1 MILFSTRF
9 VICFAAL
16 LSTAPLHGL
25 AHPVQVEHGGIVTT
39 EDLGGTP
46 SQDSRRTPPPPD
58 WKRAVGEFDIE
69 RFLEGF

>member
-1 MILFSTRF
+1 MIFSARF
-9 VICFAAL
+9 VICFTTL

-25 AHPVQVEHGGIVTT
+25 ALPVQVEHRGIVTT

-58 WKRAVGEFDIE
+58 WKRTVGEFDIGG
-69 RFLEGF
+69 FLKGF

>member
-25 AHPVQVEHGGIVTT
+25 ALPVQVEHRGIVTT

-58 WKRAVGEFDIE
+58 SVGEFDIE